1 MTEKISSIINLH
13 LRKNIDMLR
22 GDMSRSMYITKAI
35 EQFVLESENR
45 NVLMENDMPV
55 DNSLATV
62 HQQAMDIVGE

>member
-1 MTEKISSIINLH
+1 
-13 LRKNIDMLR
+13 MLR

-35 EQFVLESENR
+35 EQFVLKSENR